1 MINFSFTSQNICPTH
16 LIPVLSC
23 GVMTSEHKSGL

>member
-1 MINFSFTSQNICPTH
+1 MINFSQNICPTH

-23 GVMTSEHKSGL
+23 GVMTSEHMSGL